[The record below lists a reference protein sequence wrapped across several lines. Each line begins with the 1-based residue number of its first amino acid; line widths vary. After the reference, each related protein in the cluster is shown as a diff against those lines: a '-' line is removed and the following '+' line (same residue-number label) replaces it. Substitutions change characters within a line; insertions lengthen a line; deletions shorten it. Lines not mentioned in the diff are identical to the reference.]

1 MQAYISKDCWAK
13 LLLKGGGM
21 YKLLLFF
28 VTLGLM
34 FFSLSNADSL
44 TVAFASKQM
53 TGKWSPKRD
62 VVIWIQDAS
71 GTFVRTLA
79 VWGDD
84 RADLGTWSTNSSR
97 SVVDATTGATISTS
111 SSGMTAKWNLK
122 NVSQQTV
129 ANGTYWLCIEQ
140 TSVDN
145 SSTNPRIKV
154 KVVMDG
160 SSKTLSIVDSSLNN
174 GSTYITN
181 VNVVLAISTRI
192 IAGHYQYSGARQFM
206 LLVGETPVAVPL
218 RGSETIMVSLYSSDG
233 ARVSTRVL
241 NASAQSNSAFL
252 AFEEISAGK
261 YLCKVK
267 TSARTITKT
276 VDIVR

>member
-1 MQAYISKDCWAK
+1 LVSSFSKGED
-13 LLLKGGGM
+13 M
-21 YKLLLFF
+21 RRFLLFF
-28 VTLGLM
+28 GAAGLM
-34 FFSLSNADSL
+34 FCSLSNADSL

-53 TGKWSPKRD
+53 TGQYSPKRD
-62 VVIWIQDAS
+62 VVVWIQDAS

-111 SSGMTAKWNLK
+111 SSDMTAKWNLK

-129 ANGTYWLCIEQ
+129 ANGAYWLCIEQ
-140 TSVDN
+140 TSINN

-241 NASAQSNSAFL
+241 TAGAQSNSATL